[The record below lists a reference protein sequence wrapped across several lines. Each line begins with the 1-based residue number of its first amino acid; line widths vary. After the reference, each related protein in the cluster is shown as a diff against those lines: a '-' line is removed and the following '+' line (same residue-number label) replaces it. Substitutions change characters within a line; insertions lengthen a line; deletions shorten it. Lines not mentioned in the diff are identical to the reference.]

1 MPWRTECNWS
11 IWQWPEC
18 SCVPESRNQ
27 SRYTFVLRVI
37 ARQCW
42 VSWKL
47 PLVGGIQRFI
57 LNTTF
62 RWVLKLTPLIT
73 LIITIQIE
81 IWFVFSLKSSIYFST
96 CEPEI
101 SEFISGTDAVGYNL
115 KRVNYHLY
123 YNKNT
128 IHSSYLFMRFILN
141 QETAS
146 HFYAVWN
153 ISIVVIGIH
162 FAICEVRSDNSN
174 PVMWIF
180 IQLYYSSF
188 LKRFRGTLSGYIAL
202 HKSNRLEALCAK
214 AFFSSFAK
222 YSEKPLLCSIFQ

>member
-101 SEFISGTDAVGYNL
+101 SEFISRTDAVGYNL

-128 IHSSYLFMRFILN
+128 IHSFYEIYFKPRNCFAFLCCVK
-141 QETAS
+141 
-146 HFYAVWN
+146 HFY
-153 ISIVVIGIH
+153 
-162 FAICEVRSDNSN
+162 R
-174 PVMWIF
+174 
-180 IQLYYSSF
+180 
-188 LKRFRGTLSGYIAL
+188 
-202 HKSNRLEALCAK
+202 SNRNSLRNLRSAK
-214 AFFSSFAK
+214 R
-222 YSEKPLLCSIFQ
+222 